1 MAYQAKRKAAY
12 TQDFELV
19 DEKGNV
25 VHRLLVALDPGSCIE
40 KLNQKYIALV
50 RTKNELSKL
59 EGAMQNGNLNG
70 NEEIGKAYEMLG
82 KASVDLI
89 EAVFGSDDTKTILD
103 FYNGRYTDMIS
114 EVAPFITNVVIP
126 DLRRITQEN
135 KKEILDKYN
144 RKQRCAILKGW
155 KK

>member
-50 RTKNELSKL
+50 RTKNALSKL

-144 RKQRCAILKGW
+144 RKQRRAILKWW

>member
-144 RKQRCAILKGW
+144 QKQRRAILKRW

>member
-25 VHRLLVALDPGSCIE
+25 AHRLLVALDPGSCIE
-40 KLNQKYIALV
+40 KLNQKYIALI

-59 EGAMQNGNLNG
+59 EGAMQNGNLDG
-70 NEEIGKAYEMLG
+70 NDEIGKVYEMLG

-89 EAVFGSDDTKTILD
+89 EAVFGSDDAKTILD

-144 RKQRCAILKGW
+144 RKQRRAILKGW

>member
-25 VHRLLVALDPGSCIE
+25 AHRLLVALDPGSCIE

-59 EGAMQNGNLNG
+59 EGAMQNGNLDG

-82 KASVDLI
+82 KA
-89 EAVFGSDDTKTILD
+89 
-103 FYNGRYTDMIS
+103 
-114 EVAPFITNVVIP
+114 
-126 DLRRITQEN
+126 
-135 KKEILDKYN
+135 
-144 RKQRCAILKGW
+144 
-155 KK
+155 

>member
-103 FYNGRYTDMIS
+103 FYNVRYTDMIS

-144 RKQRCAILKGW
+144 RKQRRAILKGW

>member
-59 EGAMQNGNLNG
+59 EGAMQNGNFDEND
-70 NEEIGKAYEMLG
+70 EIGKVYEMLG

-144 RKQRCAILKGW
+144 RKQRRAILKGW

>member
-1 MAYQAKRKAAY
+1 MSYQARRKAAY

-25 VHRLLVALDPGSCIE
+25 VHRLSVALDPGSIIE

-50 RTKNELSKL
+50 RAQSETSSIETNIQEGSLS
-59 EGAMQNGNLNG
+59 G
-70 NEEIGKAYEMLG
+70 NEELGKAYELLG
-82 KASVDLI
+82 RASVDLI
-89 EAVFGSDDTKTILD
+89 EAVFGVDDTKTILN
-103 FYNGRYTDMIS
+103 FYNGRYSDMIS
-114 EVAPFITNVVIP
+114 EVAPFITTVVIP

-144 RKQRCAILKGW
+144 RKQRRSILKGW
-155 KK
+155 RK

>member
-59 EGAMQNGNLNG
+59 EGAIQNENLNG
-70 NEEIGKAYEMLG
+70 NEELGKAYETLG

-135 KKEILDKYN
+135 KKEILNKYN

>member
-82 KASVDLI
+82 KTSVDLI

-144 RKQRCAILKGW
+144 RKQRRAILKGW

>member
-59 EGAMQNGNLNG
+59 EGAMQNGNLNR

-144 RKQRCAILKGW
+144 RKQRRAILKGW

>member
-144 RKQRCAILKGW
+144 RKQRHAILKGW

>member
-25 VHRLLVALDPGSCIE
+25 AHRLLVALDPGSCIE

-59 EGAMQNGNLNG
+59 EGAMQNGNLDG

-144 RKQRCAILKGW
+144 RKQRRAILKWW